1 MLFKNNPIFINSVG
15 GKPPNSN
22 KLYSD
27 KINYDYLM
35 SLKFKIK
42 YLKHIHSLQKRIV
55 YKLFKFE
62 ENDIRIN
69 QNYLFR

>member
-1 MLFKNNPIFINSVG
+1 MSFKNNPIFINSVG

-22 KLYSD
+22 KLYYD
-27 KINYDYLM
+27 KMNSEYLM

-42 YLKHIHSLQKRIV
+42 YLKLIHSSQKHIV

-69 QNYLFR
+69 QNYLYR